1 MESCKEGV
9 TDWPRVRRPPRE
21 RGCLV
26 PGWLA
31 TESERAM
38 GVPAFFKWLSTK
50 YPKIVVDC
58 TEERATWTEQ
68 GQKVPVDTSQPNPND
83 IEFE

>member
-1 MESCKEGV
+1 
-9 TDWPRVRRPPRE
+9 
-21 RGCLV
+21 
-26 PGWLA
+26 
-31 TESERAM
+31 M

>member
-1 MESCKEGV
+1 MEK
-9 TDWPRVRRPPRE
+9 RA
-21 RGCLV
+21 RGGLV

-31 TESERAM
+31 TESERTM

-58 TEERATWTEQ
+58 TEERATWTEE
-68 GQKVPVDTSQPNPND
+68 GRRVPVDTSQPNPNE